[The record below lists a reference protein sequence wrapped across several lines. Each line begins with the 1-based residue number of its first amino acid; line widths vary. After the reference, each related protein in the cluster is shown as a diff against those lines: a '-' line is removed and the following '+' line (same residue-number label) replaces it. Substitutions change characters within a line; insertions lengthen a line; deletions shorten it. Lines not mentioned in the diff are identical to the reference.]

1 MTSIIETTKE
11 LKAFCKKLE
20 KQAFITVDTEFMREK
35 TYFPILCLIQ
45 IACPDEKLSACID
58 PLASDIDLSPLFSIM
73 KNEKVLKVFHS
84 ARQDL
89 EIFYQLMNELPSPLF
104 DTQVGAMVCGL
115 GESVSYHGIVNHF
128 LGLDLDKSFRVTDW
142 SARPLLAKQIEYAM
156 GDVTYLVKIYE
167 KMTAQLDSQGRTDWV
182 KDEMKALVNP
192 EIYKPNPTEAWHRLK
207 PASTQGK
214 YLSVLQAICAWRE
227 ERAILLN
234 RPRKHIMRD
243 EMVLELAALA
253 PQTPEDLKHLR
264 GKLSVKS
271 EQITEILNAIQM
283 ALALPE
289 KEQPA
294 LVRAKSLT
302 PAEQGVKEILRLLLT
317 IICSDLGVAQKLIA
331 SSDDLGKMACSSKA
345 DVPAMKSWRFD
356 VFGQKAMA
364 FKEGKLS
371 LSFDKKAK
379 RIVFENR

>member
-1 MTSIIETTKE
+1 
-11 LKAFCKKLE
+11 
-20 KQAFITVDTEFMREK
+20 
-35 TYFPILCLIQ
+35 
-45 IACPDEKLSACID
+45 
-58 PLASDIDLSPLFSIM
+58 
-73 KNEKVLKVFHS
+73 
-84 ARQDL
+84 
-89 EIFYQLMNELPSPLF
+89 
-104 DTQVGAMVCGL
+104 
-115 GESVSYHGIVNHF
+115 
-128 LGLDLDKSFRVTDW
+128 
-142 SARPLLAKQIEYAM
+142 
-156 GDVTYLVKIYE
+156 
-167 KMTAQLDSQGRTDWV
+167 
-182 KDEMKALVNP
+182 MKALVNP
-192 EIYKPNPTEAWHRLK
+192 EIYKPNPAEAWHRLK

-271 EQITEILNAIQM
+271 EQITEILNAIQI

-356 VFGQKAMA
+356 VFGQKAIA

-371 LSFDKKAK
+371 LSFDKKTK
-379 RIVFENR
+379 RIIFENR